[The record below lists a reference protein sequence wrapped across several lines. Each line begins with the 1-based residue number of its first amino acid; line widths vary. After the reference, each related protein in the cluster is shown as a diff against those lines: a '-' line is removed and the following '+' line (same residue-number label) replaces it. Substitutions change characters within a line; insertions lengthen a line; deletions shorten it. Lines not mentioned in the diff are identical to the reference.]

1 MKSGDRTV
9 VCAGLTSTSSCS
21 EVCCSSM
28 PRRASCLLALRLLPQ
43 LHLVLLLCG
52 DLALPLLEGIT

>member
-1 MKSGDRTV
+1 
-9 VCAGLTSTSSCS
+9 
-21 EVCCSSM
+21 M